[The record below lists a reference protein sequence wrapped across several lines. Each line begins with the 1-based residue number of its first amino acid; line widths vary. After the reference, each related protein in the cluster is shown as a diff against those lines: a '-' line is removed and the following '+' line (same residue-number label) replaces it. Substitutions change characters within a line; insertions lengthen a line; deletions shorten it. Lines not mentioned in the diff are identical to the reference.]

1 MLRCSYRSVGRA
13 SLPAAQ
19 LSPSCVHGGQGRPPH
34 RRPLLQRDVML
45 EGLLIVAAYLI
56 GSIPTG
62 VIVGRIR
69 GFDPRAVGS
78 GNIGTSNVVRA
89 GGMSAAAM
97 TLAGDVLKGAIPV
110 LVARAA
116 GFPAATIAWTG
127 LAAFIGAI
135 CSVFLFFQGGKGI
148 AAALGVW
155 LAISPTAILFALIVF
170 AVVLAISRIMSLAS
184 IGAAIALPPTVAIL
198 GLPNQ
203 YLLLAIVM
211 TALALFRHRENIRR
225 LSRGEEPKF
234 QPRRADRAA
243 S

>member
-1 MLRCSYRSVGRA
+1 
-13 SLPAAQ
+13 
-19 LSPSCVHGGQGRPPH
+19 
-34 RRPLLQRDVML
+34 ML
-45 EGLLIVAAYLI
+45 ETLLILGAYLV

-78 GNIGTSNVVRA
+78 GNIGTSNVARA

-97 TLAGDVLKGAIPV
+97 TFLGDVLKGAIPV

-116 GFPAATIAWTG
+116 GVPDSTIAWTG
-127 LAAFIGAI
+127 LAAFVGAI
-135 CSVFLFFQGGKGI
+135 CSVFLFFQGGKGV

-155 LAISPTAILFALIVF
+155 LAISPTVIVVALVVF
-170 AVVLAISRIMSLAS
+170 AVVFAISRIMSVAS
-184 IGAAIALPPTVAIL
+184 MGAAIALPPVVAAL
-198 GLPNQ
+198 GLPSP

-211 TALALFRHRENIRR
+211 TALVLFRHRENILR
-225 LSRGEEPKF
+225 LSRGEEPRF
-234 QPRRADRAA
+234 QPKRNAA